1 MIMILEMHAMHNEK
15 LDLNLLAV
23 FDSLLRERSVTRAG
37 EQLGLSQSAM
47 SHAVNRLRAFFD
59 DPLFVKTGQGM
70 QPTPKSES
78 LAPTILALMATIR
91 GQVLSQAQ
99 FDPASAMRV
108 FTLCMTDMGELVFL
122 PPLIK
127 RLRELA
133 PHCTLRTRQVPL
145 QQVEPLLASG
155 EVDLVL
161 GSLRAAPQGL
171 FQQQLFMHRFVTL
184 VSVKNQEVG
193 DELTLEQFQRMP
205 QIVVTLAGRSS
216 EAYDSA
222 LEEQGVKR
230 NIFLSTP
237 HFLVV
242 PLLLDQHPDLI
253 ATVPQE
259 LGNVFGG
266 YGVVKVLEPPLP
278 LPSFAL
284 RQHWH
289 PRFHQDPAIIWL
301 RELVKDT
308 FDGYPWDGAR
318 LKQGGCD

>member
-1 MIMILEMHAMHNEK
+1 MHNEK

-23 FDSLLRERSVTRAG
+23 FDSLLREQSVTRAG

-70 QPTPKSES
+70 LPTPKSEG
-78 LAPTILALMATIR
+78 LAPTVQDLMATIR
-91 GQVLSQAQ
+91 ARVLSQTL
-99 FDPASAMRV
+99 FDPAVARRA

-127 RLRELA
+127 RLRKRA
-133 PHCTLRTRQVPL
+133 PHCTLRSRQAPIP
-145 QQVEPLLASG
+145 QIEPLLASG

-161 GSLRAAPQGL
+161 GSLRAAPPGL
-171 FQQQLFMHRFVTL
+171 FQQQLFMHQFVTL
-184 VSVKNQEVG
+184 VSVKNAEVG
-193 DELTLEQFQRMP
+193 DRLTLEQFQRMP
-205 QIVVTLAGRSS
+205 QIVVTMAGRSS

-222 LEEQGVKR
+222 IEEQGIKR
-230 NIFLSTP
+230 KIYLSTP

-242 PLLLDQHPDLI
+242 PLLIDQHPDLI
-253 ATVPQE
+253 ATVPQK
-259 LGNVFGG
+259 LGDVFAG
-266 YGVVKVLEPPLP
+266 YGSVKVLPLPMP

-289 PRFHQDPAIIWL
+289 PRFHQDPAIVWL
-301 RELVKDT
+301 RELVKET
-308 FDGYPWDGAR
+308 FDAYPVIPD
-318 LKQGGCD
+318 

>member
-1 MIMILEMHAMHNEK
+1 MSPILEMHAMHNEK

-23 FDSLLRERSVTRAG
+23 FDSLMRERSVTRAG

-47 SHAVNRLRAFFD
+47 SHAVNRLRVFFD

-70 QPTPKSES
+70 QPTPK
-78 LAPTILALMATIR
+78 AGATILALMATIR

-99 FDPASAMRV
+99 FDPALAMRM

-145 QQVEPLLASG
+145 PQVEPLLASG

-184 VSVKNQEVG
+184 VSVKNKDVG

-259 LGNVFGG
+259 LGNVFGAMAWSG
-266 YGVVKVLEPPLP
+266 CWSRRCRCRPLRCA
-278 LPSFAL
+278 SIGTRAFT
-284 RQHWH
+284 RI
-289 PRFHQDPAIIWL
+289 R
-301 RELVKDT
+301 RSS
-308 FDGYPWDGAR
+308 
-318 LKQGGCD
+318 GCGNW

>member
-1 MIMILEMHAMHNEK
+1 MHNEK

-23 FDSLLRERSVTRAG
+23 FDGLLRERSVTRAA

-70 QPTPKSES
+70 LPTPKAES
-78 LAPTILALMATIR
+78 LAPTMLDLMATIR
-91 GQVLSQAQ
+91 SQVLSQAQ
-99 FDPASAMRV
+99 FDPAVARRA

-127 RLRELA
+127 RLRKLA
-133 PHCTLRTRQVPL
+133 PHCTLRSRQVPVA
-145 QQVEPLLASG
+145 QIEPLLASG

-161 GSLRAAPQGL
+161 GSLRAAPSGL

-184 VSVKNQEVG
+184 VSVKNTEVG
-193 DELTLEQFQRMP
+193 DVMTLEQFQRMP

-222 LEEQGVKR
+222 IEEQGITR
-230 NIFLSTP
+230 HIFLSTP
-237 HFLVV
+237 HFVVV
-242 PLLLDQHPDLI
+242 PLLIDQHPDLI

-259 LGNVFGG
+259 LGNVFAG
-266 YGVVKVLEPPLP
+266 YGSVRVLEPPMP

-289 PRFHQDPAIIWL
+289 PRFHQDPAILWL

-308 FDGYPWDGAR
+308 FDAYPR
-318 LKQGGCD
+318 MPE